1 MMGIVLSARR
11 RHDKRYNSSAVAC
24 YRPLPPFL
32 SELKFKVTQ
41 LTIAVKSYWGDG
53 MIDHRLSSLVYWV
66 EKRRL
71 SNTAE
76 YFVSPGNR
84 TGGGHVVLFLARA
97 MATALVWQQSQS
109 VVGSGSSVW

>member
-1 MMGIVLSARR
+1 
-11 RHDKRYNSSAVAC
+11 
-24 YRPLPPFL
+24 
-32 SELKFKVTQ
+32 
-41 LTIAVKSYWGDG
+41 
-53 MIDHRLSSLVYWV
+53 MIDHRLSSPVHWV

-109 VVGSGSSVW
+109 VVGSGSSVWQGVGGKNRLAQKRKQATADCT